1 MIELLNEFHTLRTL
15 VRMYDDALKV
25 NNPIQMMEIAVDIAE
40 SAVKLEQHSV
50 DHANLSE

>member
-1 MIELLNEFHTLRTL
+1 MIAICDELAVLRKL
-15 VRMYDDALKV
+15 IRLYDDALKV

>member
-1 MIELLNEFHTLRTL
+1 MIAICDEFAVLRKL
-15 VRMYDDALKV
+15 IHMYDDALKV